1 MATYTIKAVESVRAT
16 KETKGVVGISL
27 SYNEKRNT
35 LRATVDGT
43 SVYLYET
50 TEGKAAFSARD
61 FSRYESES
69 EAYKARDLD
78 NAQRYL
84 IAKYS
89 ITQKSFSFLRD
100 LARQGKALLTKAEA
114 KALRESEKA
123 TA

>member
-1 MATYTIKAVESVRAT
+1 MATYTIKAIESVRAT
-16 KETKGVVGISL
+16 KDVKGVIGISL

-35 LRATVDGT
+35 LRATVNGT

-69 EAYKARDLD
+69 EAYKSRDLD

-89 ITQKSFSFLRD
+89 INQKSFAFLRD